1 MADLNDLF
9 KVLSEGKK
17 AAIESNPGKKRLQEL
32 SKTLKSELVPP
43 TPTAPSNVPILEES
57 VQIQEA
63 KIPKVQQIHKQAEI
77 EKALKVN
84 ATFQQPN
91 PDPVALDPKAIQ
103 SKLKF
108 LEQAIG
114 KIAATGPGSGEV
126 NFRYLD
132 DVNRST
138 MTPSNDNWLLEYD
151 ATTKK
156 TQFTN
161 NIGPISSIKLDTA
174 GPDIAPVTG
183 MLNWNA
189 GNDCLDVV
197 QSGGTTCQVGLENYS
212 QVYNDTNQM
221 MPAGT
226 FVVYKGVYENHITR
240 MAVEPY
246 IADGTKRVLLTVGVI
261 TEDIPPMNL
270 GRATKLGRVHNIDT
284 TGAAVGENWQVGEEL
299 WAHPTIPGALTD
311 VRPTAPNSVVF
322 VGIALH
328 VHPTEG
334 VITVRYNPYSRMRY
348 ASFYC
353 KLVQTTIPNT
363 PTEVCFSQT
372 LVSDGFILDGDN
384 PLGYNEVVA
393 LRRGLY
399 IFNYSIQFT
408 STNSSTS
415 TLWVWLRKNGVDVPF
430 STSSWTISAN
440 GGRLVASRSFYF
452 TLLEED
458 YVSVMWTS
466 NSSNVRIDNPAD
478 VAFAPETPAVI
489 IDIHQINL

>member
-17 AAIESNPGKKRLQEL
+17 AAIDSNPGKKRLQEL
-32 SKTLKSELVPP
+32 SKTLKSELVSP

-57 VQIQEA
+57 VEIQEA

-77 EKALKVN
+77 EKALRVD

-91 PDPVALDPKAIQ
+91 PDPVALDPKAVQ
-103 SKLKF
+103 TKLKF

-161 NIGPISSIKLDTA
+161 NIGPISSIKLDTT

-183 MLNWNA
+183 MLNWNT
-189 GNDCLDVV
+189 GDDCLDVV

-246 IADGTKRVLLTVGVI
+246 TADGSKRVLLTIGVI
-261 TEDIPPMNL
+261 TEDIPPMNI
-270 GRATKLGRVHNIDT
+270 GRVTKLGRVNDIDT
-284 TGAAVGENWQVGEEL
+284 TGA
-299 WAHPTIPGALTD
+299 LTNI
-311 VRPTAPNSVVF
+311 RPTAPNSVVF
-322 VGIALH
+322 VGLVLR

-334 VITVRYNPYSRMRY
+334 SITVRYNPYNRMRY

-466 NSSNVRIDNPAD
+466 NSTNVRIDNPTD